1 MDKDDVSR
9 VLYVVAEGVSGGT
22 GSDDAKISELKE
34 VKGRQ
39 ESWIQLF
46 Q

>member
-9 VLYVVAEGVSGGT
+9 VLYVGVSGGT